1 MSVEIAKQIASSTPT
16 SWIVALSTTITGV
29 ATEIANEANW
39 FSWIPDDIGKLAS
52 LFGLVLVVLLIYSRT
67 LIIRI
72 DRIDLEDKEKKK
84 KDDNAL

>member
-1 MSVEIAKQIASSTPT
+1 MSVEIAKQIASSTTT
-16 SWIVALSTTITGV
+16 SWIAAVSTTVTGI
-29 ATEIANEANW
+29 ATEIASEENW

-72 DRIDLEDKEKKK
+72 DRLELERKKQ
-84 KDDNAL
+84 KDDKAP